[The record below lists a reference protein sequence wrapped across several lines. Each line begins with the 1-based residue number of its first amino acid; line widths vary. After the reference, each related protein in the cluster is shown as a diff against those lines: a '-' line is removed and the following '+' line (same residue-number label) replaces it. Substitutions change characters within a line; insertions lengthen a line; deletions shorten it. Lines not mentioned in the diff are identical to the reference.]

1 MPGGKHTGSHLGL
14 HGGGKAQ
21 EPEGVR
27 DLGPATVN
35 LLGELFFGAV
45 EVSQELLV
53 REGFLQGIEVGP
65 VKILQ
70 KRITQQGII
79 IGATDI
85 INA

>member
-14 HGGGKAQ
+14 HGGGEAQ

-27 DLGPATVN
+27 DLRTATVN

-65 VKILQ
+65 VKVLQ
-70 KRITQQGII
+70 KRITQQSII
-79 IGATDI
+79 VDATD
-85 INA
+85 NSWP